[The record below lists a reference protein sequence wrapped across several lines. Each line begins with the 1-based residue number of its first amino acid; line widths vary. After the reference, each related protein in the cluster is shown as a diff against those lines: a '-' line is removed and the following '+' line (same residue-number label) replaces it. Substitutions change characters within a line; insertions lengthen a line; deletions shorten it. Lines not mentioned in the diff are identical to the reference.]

1 MKGEVAPHTWEE
13 MTIMLERGDD
23 VVKKCVRG
31 DVLRVMKNEG
41 GGGGHYLWVKNF
53 KMRIDFKRDYGD
65 GDEGGEVNEEAEE
78 GNVGGGKKRCSL
90 S

>member
-1 MKGEVAPHTWEE
+1 
-13 MTIMLERGDD
+13 MLERGDD

-31 DVLRVMKNEG
+31 DILRVMKNEG

-65 GDEGGEVNEEAEE
+65 GGGEVNEEAEEE